1 MAWRV
6 EEGCLEY
13 KSILTVEERGGQK
26 ISPGYIVF
34 EESVRY
40 PNIKGR
46 QKNGLRSFRLEDKRK
61 NGFISRRGSSRYHCH
76 RDIK

>member
-1 MAWRV
+1 MAKRLLV

-26 ISPGYIVF
+26 ITPGYIVF
-34 EESVRY
+34 EESMRY

-46 QKNGLRSFRLEDKRK
+46 QKKRNAQWTK
-61 NGFISRRGSSRYHCH
+61 KFYVGG
-76 RDIK
+76 